1 MQIICILTSTFVT
14 LTFKYKENN
23 VVKLILGD
31 KNTWE
36 TCFLP
41 NRKIFDILTLNCVTL
56 TLIQDHV
63 ISTIYFSHSNSVTL
77 KKKELDIYPSIQLWA
92 EMLELDKD
100 THRPDRNLYH
110 VSIVAHFIG
119 ATRIIETPTDY
130 RHCSENA
137 ESPIKPAKMLTW
149 SITFVCKIKSKSW

>member
-1 MQIICILTSTFVT
+1 M
-14 LTFKYKENN
+14 
-23 VVKLILGD
+23 
-31 KNTWE
+31 
-36 TCFLP
+36 
-41 NRKIFDILTLNCVTL
+41 DILTLNCVTL

-119 ATRIIETPTDY
+119 ATVQREEVTSNNNLYGTIHTT
-130 RHCSENA
+130 
-137 ESPIKPAKMLTW
+137 
-149 SITFVCKIKSKSW
+149 